1 MIKLKN
7 ILAENMRRF
16 KTKNL
21 NEDESSSY
29 KVSQEQARL
38 KNIADK
44 LVTKFRAMSDREIDL
59 FSDEDSVPDV
69 INYTIKLKRKV
80 ESGKGRN
87 YRLNFEI
94 PKIVLSINPSKDDAG
109 EYVNVDTGKLYVDI
123 YPNSN
128 NRGGNG
134 MGGVYHKSHV
144 LDAGIGM
151 FGKSEDSLVD
161 EIIKLA
167 SDTFIL

>member
-59 FSDEDSVPDV
+59 ISDESVVPDV
-69 INYTIKLKRKV
+69 IDYTIRLIQKI
-80 ESGKGRN
+80 ETGKGRN
-87 YRLNFEI
+87 YRAQFNI
-94 PKIVLSINPSKDDAG
+94 PKIVLSINPSKDDSG

-134 MGGVYHKSHV
+134 MGGVYHKQHV
-144 LDAGIGM
+144 LDAGVGM

-167 SDTFIL
+167 SDTFSL

>member
-1 MIKLKN
+1 MCNFWRISTDSKY
-7 ILAENMRRF
+7 ITPYIDITRG
-16 KTKNL
+16 
-21 NEDESSSY
+21 
-29 KVSQEQARL
+29 
-38 KNIADK
+38 NIA
-44 LVTKFRAMSDREIDL
+44 L
-59 FSDEDSVPDV
+59 EDFV
-69 INYTIKLKRKV
+69 INNSTSNSITGTVTYSASSNVVVGT
-80 ESGKGRN
+80 GTAFN
-87 YRLNFEI
+87 TEI
-94 PKIVLSINPSKDDAG
+94 DAG